1 MDTARALRSA
11 LRFAVAWSLAFA
23 VPEISAQVQQTASGA
38 ARESRP
44 APANSCRPCTL
55 APQLLRKAYAQPENP
70 MEVCALMFDLS
81 AEQREQ
87 VARLAAEHELEMS
100 RRAAEVDT
108 AYVEKLGALLDGQ
121 QAQEFSKA
129 MEALLK
135 FRATIAQATAELA
148 GEGGPEFAALGRE
161 GRLTTGKGLLRFLGL
176 SARQNAELDRL
187 EAQRL
192 AALRE
197 GQKGVRMPP
206 DTKDANAMRE
216 YREAVRAARA
226 EADAQYEKDL
236 AQLLTDAQREK
247 LTRLEEAVRKFQE
260 RKDDAQRVFKRELA
274 AAMKAD

>member
-1 MDTARALRSA
+1 
-11 LRFAVAWSLAFA
+11 
-23 VPEISAQVQQTASGA
+23 
-38 ARESRP
+38 
-44 APANSCRPCTL
+44 
-55 APQLLRKAYAQPENP
+55 
-70 MEVCALMFDLS
+70 
-81 AEQREQ
+81 
-87 VARLAAEHELEMS
+87 
-100 RRAAEVDT
+100 
-108 AYVEKLGALLDGQ
+108 
-121 QAQEFSKA
+121 

-260 RKDDAQRVFKRELA
+260 RKGEAQRVFKRELA